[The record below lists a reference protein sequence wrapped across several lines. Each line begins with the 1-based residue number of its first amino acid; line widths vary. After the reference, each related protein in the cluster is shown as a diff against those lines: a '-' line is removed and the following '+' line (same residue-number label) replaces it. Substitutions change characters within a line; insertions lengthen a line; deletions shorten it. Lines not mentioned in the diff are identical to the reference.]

1 MWMNKLAKYPS
12 PSILGLY
19 TRRLCNESF
28 RSLQEVDILPN
39 IMIGNTVHSRRTC
52 VTSRTLLTCDIA
64 AQKFYS
70 THKLNAIDQPT
81 NGNAQR
87 PHDMFKVKDIPI
99 DMFTLRRIIDSSSM
113 NELDFSKSMTY
124 LFVKAINSEARETLS
139 LEDLSFLLN
148 NLYSQRFEI
157 KKICKDVNVRYSEF
171 WFKLFSLYAEKVDV
185 KRNQIN
191 LRNTALDSSEIFD
204 MNLIIKNFI
213 ELGQLGKAQK
223 VLSFILDRNSDI
235 LLSPKNA
242 DIGTIIH
249 FLQLR
254 CGALAAYWKMPDNS
268 EQKYSRKMVRLG
280 AKNTSIR
287 ITSSYKAMDH
297 QTLLKIADLVLQ
309 KERLLN
315 SEDLLSTLIQSFGH
329 LGQTQIL
336 ERCIEHIWQISLQEF
351 PSHATIKPKTRGC
364 CPSSQILISI
374 LVSFHLNDNDLH
386 RGLSIL
392 DSFIKHYPE
401 VKLDELFWR
410 RLFQLSHFAWTPTHD
425 KRATSIVRCWHLMKQ
440 WHESKGFSISVDYET
455 LRQLYD
461 LTKKTGNFSLGIDVL
476 QNFKPGIT
484 RTSAMKTE
492 KINGIVIK
500 YQKYIIKQLVN
511 RGKTSAAREFIND
524 FSFDIGAVKELNVFC
539 TNRILLRSKKLKNKT
554 ENRKE
559 RNRSGQGNFDD
570 DDDDGMVIGS
580 LW

>member
-19 TRRLCNESF
+19 TRRFCNESF
-28 RSLQEVDILPN
+28 RSLQEFDILPN
-39 IMIGNTVHSRRTC
+39 TMRGNPVHSRRAC
-52 VTSRTLLTCDIA
+52 VTTRVLMRDITVR
-64 AQKFYS
+64 KFCT
-70 THKLNAIDQPT
+70 THRSNSIDQPT
-81 NGNAQR
+81 NGNTKRA
-87 PHDMFKVKDIPI
+87 HDKFKIKEIPI

-113 NELDFSKSMTY
+113 SEPDFSKSMTY
-124 LFVKAINSEARETLS
+124 LFVKAVNSEARETLS

-148 NLYSQRFEI
+148 NLYSQRFGI
-157 KKICKDVNVRYSEF
+157 KKICKDINVKYSEF

-185 KRNQIN
+185 KRDQIN
-191 LRNTALDSSEIFD
+191 LRNTALDSCEIFD
-204 MNLIIKNFI
+204 MNLLIKNFI

-235 LLSPKNA
+235 LLSPNNA

-254 CGALAAYWKMPDNS
+254 CGALAAYWKIPDNS
-268 EQKYSRKMVRLG
+268 EQEYSRKTVRLG
-280 AKNTSIR
+280 AENTSIR
-287 ITSSYKAMDH
+287 ISSSYKAMDH
-297 QTLLKIADLVLQ
+297 QTLLKIADVVLQ

-315 SEDLLSTLIQSFGH
+315 SEDLVSVLIQSFGH

-351 PSHATIKPKTRGC
+351 PSRATIKPKARGC
-364 CPSSQILISI
+364 YPSSKILVSI

-392 DSFIKHYPE
+392 DSFIKYYPE

-410 RLFQLSHFAWTPTHD
+410 RLFQLSHFAWKPAHD
-425 KRATSIVRCWHLMKQ
+425 KRATSIVRCWHLMKH
-440 WHESKGFSISVDYET
+440 WHESKGLSPSVDYET

-461 LTKKTGNFSLGIDVL
+461 LAKKTGNYSLAIDVL
-476 QNFKPGIT
+476 QNFKLGIT
-484 RTSAMKTE
+484 KTRAMKSE
-492 KINGIVIK
+492 KINGIVTK

-511 RGKTSAAREFIND
+511 RGKPSAAREFINN
-524 FSFDIGAVKELNVFC
+524 FSFDRRAVKELNIFC

-559 RNRSGQGNFDD
+559 RIGSGQGNFDD